1 MAWYMAALPALTPII
16 RNSSRRL
23 KQGKAISFPIAT
35 SDSGAERLSHE
46 AAAHTRRPARRPARA
61 RAAVQR
67 RRPAA
72 PLWRKMAQVGH
83 ASGAATA
90 TLWFFYIILVTLQK
104 SRGQANMRSVKTLGL
119 LGTGV
124 IGGGWA
130 ARALH
135 FGIDVIAADVKP
147 EMEEWIRG
155 AVANAEPALAR
166 LTSAPLPPKGI
177 LSFTTDLR
185 EMARRADF
193 VQENI
198 PEQLALKQ
206 RMLAEVSRHAAADV
220 IIASSTSGLTPTDLQ
235 RDMVSPQRF
244 CVAHPFNPVYLLP
257 LVELVGGASTAQ
269 STIDAAAKFF
279 KYIGMHPLHVRHE
292 VPGHL
297 TDRLQEALWREILH
311 LVNDGIATTGE
322 LDDSIVYGPGL
333 RWAAMGTNLIYHL
346 AGGESGM
353 RHMLAQFGPCLKW
366 PWTKLEAPEL
376 TDTLIDRMV
385 EGTQVEAAGR
395 SIRELERLRDDY
407 LVAIQQVLR
416 QYDIGAGST
425 LRALEERLHKD
436 ATRASATAPAD
447 SARPLRLMDAT
458 VRAEWVDYNRH
469 MSDFRY
475 VQLCGDAI
483 DVLFRQVG
491 VDEAYRAS
499 GRMYYTVENHIRHLG
514 EAKAGEALYVTAQV
528 LGVDAKRL
536 HVLQRVYRSRDGRE
550 IANAEQMYLHA
561 DTAAAKASPADPTI
575 RAKLEAFARA
585 HAGLPV
591 PPECGKAISLA
602 RI

>member
-1 MAWYMAALPALTPII
+1 M
-16 RNSSRRL
+16 RNVR
-23 KQGKAISFPIAT
+23 
-35 SDSGAERLSHE
+35 
-46 AAAHTRRPARRPARA
+46 
-61 RAAVQR
+61 
-67 RRPAA
+67 
-72 PLWRKMAQVGH
+72 
-83 ASGAATA
+83 
-90 TLWFFYIILVTLQK
+90 
-104 SRGQANMRSVKTLGL
+104 TLGL

-166 LTSAPLPPKGI
+166 LTFAPLPPKGK
-177 LSFTTDLR
+177 LSFTTDLKV
-185 EMARRADF
+185 MAQRADF
-193 VQENI
+193 IQENI
-198 PEQLALKQ
+198 PEQLPLKQ

-235 RDMVSPQRF
+235 RDMILPERF

-257 LVELVGGASTAQ
+257 LVELVGGQRTAQ
-269 STIDAAAKFF
+269 GTIDAAAKFF
-279 KYIGMHPLHVRHE
+279 TYIGMHPLHVRRE

-311 LVNDGIATTGE
+311 LVNDGVATTGE
-322 LDDSIVYGPGL
+322 LDESIIYGPGL

-376 TDTLIDRMV
+376 TETLIDRMV
-385 EGTQVEAAGR
+385 EGTQRQAAGR

-416 QYDIGAGST
+416 QYNIGAGAT
-425 LRALEERLHKD
+425 LRSLEERLYHE
-436 ATRASATAPAD
+436 AATAHAAQSTEPGK
-447 SARPLRLMDAT
+447 PLRLLDT
-458 VRAEWVDYNRH
+458 VVRPEWVDYNRH

-475 VQLCGDAI
+475 SQVFGDAM
-483 DVLFRQVG
+483 DALFRRAG
-491 VDEAYRAS
+491 VDETYRET
-499 GRMYYTVENHIRHLG
+499 GRMYYSVENHVRHLG
-514 EAKAGEALYVTAQV
+514 EAKAGEPLYVTTQV
-528 LGVDAKRL
+528 LGVDDKRL
-536 HVLQRVYRSRDGRE
+536 HVFHRMHRGRDDE
-550 IANAEQMYLHA
+550 QIATAEQMYLHV
-561 DTAAAKASPADPTI
+561 DTAAAKAAPADAKV
-575 RAKLEAFARA
+575 RAKLESIRGG
-585 HAGLPV
+585 HAGLPL
-591 PPECGKAISLA
+591 PPEAGRPVGRA
-602 RI
+602 RG

>member
-1 MAWYMAALPALTPII
+1 M
-16 RNSSRRL
+16 RNVR
-23 KQGKAISFPIAT
+23 
-35 SDSGAERLSHE
+35 
-46 AAAHTRRPARRPARA
+46 
-61 RAAVQR
+61 
-67 RRPAA
+67 
-72 PLWRKMAQVGH
+72 
-83 ASGAATA
+83 
-90 TLWFFYIILVTLQK
+90 
-104 SRGQANMRSVKTLGL
+104 TLGL

-147 EMEEWIRG
+147 EMEGWIRG

-166 LTSAPLPPKGI
+166 LTFAPLPPKGK
-177 LSFTTDLR
+177 LSFTTDPKV
-185 EMARRADF
+185 MAQRADF
-193 VQENI
+193 IQENI
-198 PEQLALKQ
+198 PEQLPLKQ

-235 RDMVSPQRF
+235 RDMISPERF

-257 LVELVGGASTAQ
+257 LVELVGGQKTAQ

-279 KYIGMHPLHVRHE
+279 TYIGMHPLHVRRE

-311 LVNDGIATTGE
+311 LVNDGVATTGE
-322 LDDSIVYGPGL
+322 LDESIIYGPGL

-376 TDTLIDRMV
+376 TETLIDRMV
-385 EGTQVEAAGR
+385 EGTQRQAAGR

-416 QYDIGAGST
+416 QYNIGAGAT
-425 LRALEERLHKD
+425 LRSLEERLYHD
-436 ATRASATAPAD
+436 AATTHAAQ
-447 SARPLRLMDAT
+447 SNQSGKPLRLLDT
-458 VRAEWVDYNRH
+458 VVRPEWVDYNRH

-475 VQLCGDAI
+475 GQLFGDAT
-483 DVLFRQVG
+483 DALFRQIG
-491 VDEAYRAS
+491 VDEAYRDT
-499 GRMYYTVENHIRHLG
+499 GRMYYSVESHVRHLG
-514 EAKAGEALYVTAQV
+514 EAKAGEPLYVTTQL
-528 LGVDAKRL
+528 LGVDDKRL
-536 HVLQRVYRSRDGRE
+536 HVFHRMHRGRDDME
-550 IANAEQMYLHA
+550 IATAEQMYLHVNTGA
-561 DTAAAKASPADPTI
+561 VKAAPADGAI
-575 RAKLEAFARA
+575 RAKLESIRDG
-585 HAGLPV
+585 HSGLQI
-591 PPECGKAISLA
+591 PPEAGRSIGRAQ
-602 RI
+602 R